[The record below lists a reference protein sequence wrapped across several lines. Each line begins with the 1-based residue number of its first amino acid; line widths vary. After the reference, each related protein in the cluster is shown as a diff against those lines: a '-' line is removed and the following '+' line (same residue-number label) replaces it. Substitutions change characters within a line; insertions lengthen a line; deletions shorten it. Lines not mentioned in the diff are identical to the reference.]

1 MATKKQTA
9 RGRHVAKPKYE
20 YEAKTDNQRRY
31 LEAIDSHKV
40 VFGVGAAG
48 TGKSYL
54 AIAKALDGVLT
65 KNNKGGFKQII
76 LTRPAVEAGEHLGS
90 LPGDMHEKIHPYVY
104 PLYDNIAHFI
114 NKNTLDEMLSKDII
128 KILPLAYMRGVTFR
142 NAFVILDEAQNTKP
156 SQMLCLLT
164 RMDPNSKVVITGD
177 RKQSDIRGVNGLE
190 DALMRVSGIPGIT
203 TIHFSIEDIQR
214 DKLIRDI
221 IMAYDKD
228 IQIEKK

>member
-1 MATKKQTA
+1 LTTKKQA
-9 RGRHVAKPKYE
+9 RGKHGAKPKYE
-20 YEAKTDNQRRY
+20 YEAKTDNQRKY
-31 LEAIDSHKV
+31 LEAIDNHKV

-48 TGKSYL
+48 TGKSFL
-54 AIAKALDGVLT
+54 AIAKALDGVYT
-65 KNNKGGFKQII
+65 KNHHGGFKQII

-104 PLYDNIAHFI
+104 PLYDNITHFI
-114 NKNTLDEMLSKDII
+114 PKPTLDEMIAKDII

-164 RMDPNSKVVITGD
+164 RMDPKSKIVITGD

-190 DALMRVSGIPGIT
+190 DALMRLFGIT
-203 TIHFSIEDIQR
+203 DVTTVHFRVEDIQR

-221 IMAYDKD
+221 IVAYDKD